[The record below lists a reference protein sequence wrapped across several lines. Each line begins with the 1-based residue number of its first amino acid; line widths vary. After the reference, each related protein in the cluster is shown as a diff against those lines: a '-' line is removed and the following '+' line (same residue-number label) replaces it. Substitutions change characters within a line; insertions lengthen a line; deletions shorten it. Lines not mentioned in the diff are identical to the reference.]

1 MSIKLNFKSGVVDLA
16 MGAGG
21 KAMNRLID
29 QLMKKAFDNEYL
41 CQGEDQATLPNLNGK
56 MAMTTDSYVITPY
69 FFPGGNIGSLA
80 VYGTVNDLA
89 VGGVKPRFLSVGF
102 ILEEGLPLSDLKAI
116 VESMAEAAKASHVQ
130 LVTGDTKV
138 VEKGKGDGIFI
149 NTTGIGVVM
158 DDFVTHEPLGKGDCI
173 IINGAIAEHGVAV
186 MSKREGLSFDCD
198 VKSDAIN
205 LNHLLEKLHQSGC
218 HIKTM
223 RDPTRGGVAGTL
235 NEWANQYQVGISIDE
250 SALVVS
256 EEVRSACELLGLDPL
271 FIANE
276 GKVLIVCNE
285 SEVKKVLACLQQDEL
300 GKNASVIAK
309 VDKVGNAS
317 VNMQTS
323 FGGLRRVDWLSGEQ
337 LPRIC

>member
-1 MSIKLNFKSGVVDLA
+1 MSVKLNFKSGVVDLA

-29 QLMKKAFDNEYL
+29 QLMKKTFDNEYL
-41 CQGEDQATLPNLNGK
+41 SQGEDQATLPNLNGK
-56 MAMTTDSYVITPY
+56 IAMTTDSYVITPY

-102 ILEEGLPLSDLKAI
+102 ILEEGLPLSDLKEI
-116 VESMAEAAKASHVQ
+116 VESMAEAAKASDVQ

-158 DDFVTHEPLGKGDCI
+158 DGFVTHEPLVKGDCI

-198 VKSDAIN
+198 VQSDAIN
-205 LNHLLEKLHQSGC
+205 LNHLIEKLHQSGC
-218 HIKTM
+218 RIKTM
-223 RDPTRGGVAGTL
+223 RDPTRGGIAATL
-235 NEWANQYQVGISIDE
+235 NEWANQYKASISIDE

-285 SEVKKVLACLQQDEL
+285 NEVQKVLACLQRDEL

-317 VNMQTS
+317 VNMQTN
-323 FGGLRRVDWLSGEQ
+323 FGGFRRVDWLSGEQ